1 MAQYK
6 LYYSPGACSMAA
18 HVVLNEIGADA
29 EFIKTPTSDGS
40 TRKPEFLKINPFG
53 GIPVLQEGDKA
64 INEGGA
70 IISYLCDEHNS
81 PLLPKSG
88 WERAEAL
95 RWLAFA
101 NATLHPAYGRTFW
114 INKNLPEDQ
123 RADALKTA
131 RAQIQQLWDTI
142 EAQLN
147 ASGTDYLAGKDI
159 TAGDILLTVIANWSP
174 ENYKFG
180 AKTKALFQSVTARP
194 SYQKALAEEA
204 VEYKAAA

>member
-6 LYYSPGACSMAA
+6 LYYSPGACSLAA
-18 HVVLNEIGADA
+18 HVVLNEIGADFEA
-29 EFIKTPTSDGS
+29 IKTPTSDGS
-40 TRKPEFLKINPFG
+40 TRSPEFLTINPFG
-53 GIPVLQEGDKA
+53 GIPVLQAGDKA

-70 IISYLCDEHNS
+70 IIAYLCDEHNS

-123 RADALKTA
+123 REGALKSA

-142 EAQLN
+142 EAQLEKQ
-147 ASGTDYLAGKDI
+147 GTSYLAGNQI

-174 ENYKFG
+174 QNYKFG
-180 AKTKALFQSVTARP
+180 PKTSALLQSVKARP
-194 SYQKALAEEA
+194 AFQKALAAED